1 MGYRTAVINIA
12 HKLKSKRSAK
22 IGVLILMGGMLAVL
36 TEAQFKPIE
45 ATVIRVIDGD
55 TIRVRVRGKEL
66 TVGLSAWIPRRR
78 YTRLRPCSTLERRPA
93 PTPRRRLKPRR

>member
-1 MGYRTAVINIA
+1 MGYRTAAMNIA

-55 TIRVRVRGKEL
+55 TIRGPGARQGPHRPSHRRGH
-66 TVGLSAWIPRRR
+66 PRDGTPDQDRAALWSGGQ
-78 YTRLRPCSTLERRPA
+78 RLHQGRA
-93 PTPRRRLKPRR
+93 